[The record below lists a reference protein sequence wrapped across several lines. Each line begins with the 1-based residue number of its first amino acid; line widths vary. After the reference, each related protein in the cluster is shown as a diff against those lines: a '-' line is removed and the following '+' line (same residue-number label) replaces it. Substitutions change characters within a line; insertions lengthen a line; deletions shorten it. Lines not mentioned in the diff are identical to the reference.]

1 MGENNIK
8 LLLKVILLKNET
20 MAWWLV
26 IVLAVI
32 QGVAEFL
39 PISSS
44 GHLFL
49 LEKLTGADGDILFFN
64 IMLHLASALGIVIAL
79 WPDVKKMFTN
89 RRVMIGIG
97 LATIPGV
104 VGGLL
109 LKDYIDGW
117 AQTYI
122 GLAIG
127 FAITGIFMLLIGR
140 IRGREGYEKLNWL
153 AAVKIGLFQMLAL
166 MPGIS
171 RSGST
176 MLGGKIMKLD
186 QDNAVRYSFLLAL
199 PIIFGASGYEF
210 LELYLEGSWSGIDWV
225 QTMVGSLICLVVS
238 VATIHY
244 FVKYI
249 KQVDLK
255 YFGYYTLVLAIIVV
269 VLNFL

>member
-1 MGENNIK
+1 
-8 LLLKVILLKNET
+8 

-26 IVLAVI
+26 IVLAII

-39 PISSS
+39 PVSSS

-49 LEKLTGADGDILFFN
+49 LEKLTGAEGDILFFN
-64 IMLHLASALGIVIAL
+64 IMLHLASAVGIVIAL

-89 RRVMIGIG
+89 WRVLIGVG

-104 VGGLL
+104 LAGLL
-109 LKDYIDGW
+109 LKDYIDSW
-117 AQTYI
+117 AQTYV

-127 FAITGIFMLLIGR
+127 FGVTGMFMLLIGR
-140 IRGREGYEKLNWL
+140 IQGEEKYEKLNWL

-186 QDNAVRYSFLLAL
+186 QENAVRYAFLLAL
-199 PIIFGASGYEF
+199 PIILGASGYE
-210 LELYLEGSWSGIDWV
+210 LLDVILEGSWGGIDWA
-225 QTMVGSLICLVVS
+225 QTIVGSLICLVVS

-249 KQVDLK
+249 KRVDLK
-255 YFGYYTLVLAIIVV
+255 YFGYYTLALGIIVFA
-269 VLNFL
+269 LNYL